1 MIDLKELMKADIK
14 FKKIWESSCKNHRIL
29 YFQINNGDEGIEAH
43 FHPFGEDH
51 ALILEGELTYD
62 ISFEEKIIAVKNN
75 LVFGWSNYVHGYCNF
90 SDRPLHILVFATP
103 ENNLSVYD
111 QREQKSKNYSNIRFL
126 KKLPPKEKIFS
137 NRVIFSSTPP
147 KDFSNC
153 LVINLEYKTID
164 SNPNIEESNDNLYV
178 KFNLNSSYSKIL

>member
-29 YFQINNGDEGIEAH
+29 YFQINNGDEGIKAH

-62 ISFEEKIIAVKNN
+62 ISFEEQIIAVKNN
-75 LVFGWSNYVHGYCNF
+75 LVFGWSNYVHGYCNNTE
-90 SDRPLHILVFATP
+90 RPLHILVFATP
-103 ENNLSVYD
+103 ENNSSVYN
-111 QREQKSKNYSNIRFL
+111 QREQNVKNHSKIRHI
-126 KKLPPKEKIFS
+126 KKLPAKEKIFS

-147 KDFSNC
+147 REFSNC
-153 LVINLEYKTID
+153 LVINLEKQTID
-164 SNPNIEESNDNLYV
+164 SNPNIVESSDNLYV
-178 KFNLNSSYSKIL
+178 TFNSLPSYSKIL